1 MLGLGSISTITHCFK
16 VYVQVYGLSD
26 DWPADDGHQPV
37 LLHCLQVYREWYQ
50 QWRWVFW
57 LLCKNLSIFKYLYIF
72 LSPQQVR
79 SLCTVWWACP
89 VRRPACWRTSW
100 SPARWPPPRRSAP
113 SECIGTFARTRASSS
128 SWPIWTMSWSVTG
141 CTIDSSVAN
150 ASGRNNAD
158 YINLNVWG

>member
-1 MLGLGSISTITHCFK
+1 MGFPMIDQPTTDISRYFYIASKFIENGINSGGEFFGFCVRIWVSSIIYISLW
-16 VYVQVYGLSD
+16 LS
-26 DWPADDGHQPV
+26 
-37 LLHCLQVYREWYQ
+37 
-50 QWRWVFW
+50 F
-57 LLCKNLSIFKYLYIF
+57 F
-72 LSPQQVR
+72 LSPKQVR

-89 VRRPACWRTSW
+89 VRRPACWHTSW